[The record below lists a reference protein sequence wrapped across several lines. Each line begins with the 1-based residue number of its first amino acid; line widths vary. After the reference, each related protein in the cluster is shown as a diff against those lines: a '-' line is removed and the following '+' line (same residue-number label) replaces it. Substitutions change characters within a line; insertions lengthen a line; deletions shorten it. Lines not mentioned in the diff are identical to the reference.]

1 MKITAKQFEQARINL
16 SAFVL
21 DHSRTLQVFHL
32 VGVAAVDNAPNDY
45 ASLCAMW
52 DEIQNGATIGQ
63 IAKPFLVWNGGSD
76 ATVYTTPAA
85 NYAFRFW
92 HDILHVTKGL
102 RFDTMDEIEI
112 GIMQTKAVQAEFG
125 KDSLEAKIM
134 LADTVGQSI
143 YAQMNNGEFPDNQV
157 SYVWTLI
164 QAQYPQ

>member
-1 MKITAKQFEQARINL
+1 MKITVQQFEQARINL

-21 DHSRTLQVFHL
+21 THAATLEVLHR
-32 VGVAAVDNAPNDY
+32 VEHVAIEHAPNSY
-45 ASLCAMW
+45 AALCLMW
-52 DEIQNGATIGQ
+52 EQCKEFPGIG
-63 IAKPFLVWNGGSD
+63 FHVWNGGSD

-85 NYAFRFW
+85 NHAFRFW

-102 RFDTMDEIEI
+102 QFDTMDEIEI

-134 LADTVGQSI
+134 LADTVGQSL

-164 QAQYPQ
+164 QAQK